1 MTVAAPTV
9 CLAASA
15 LEYPRGGGHLWV
27 FLNWALGLR
36 SLGCG
41 VVWLEVVGPNAHP
54 STTRKRAARLER
66 ELARFGVEQ
75 RVVLV
80 GGSGAARRG
89 RFAIDEATEADLLLN
104 LRYELPDALLQRFRR
119 TALVDIDPGL
129 TQFWI
134 KHQWLRVPAHDVYF
148 TTGEGVAN
156 SELVPDVG
164 IDWQLTRPCVSLEHW
179 PTSSPDPDARFT
191 TVTHWDDVDE
201 WIELEG
207 EPVANSKRAGFLP
220 YLDLPRILDEP
231 LELATRL
238 GGDAVE
244 RRRLASLGWRIADPL
259 MVAGTLDEYQRYL
272 RASLAE
278 FSCAKPA
285 YRLLGSTWISDRTVC
300 YLASGR
306 AAVVEHTGAS
316 RELPDDHGLFR
327 FRNPEEAEIALRKVR
342 ADPAAQ
348 GEAAR
353 ALAEEHFDAPAVVGR
368 VLERAL
374 A

>member
-1 MTVAAPTV
+1 VTVAAPTV